1 MSTHFINLKAG
12 EIIPLQT
19 VEDCLKT
26 HPFKCCLPQAAEAQ
40 DFRMIELT
48 EPTGFSCNS
57 EGGRVWLPP
66 HTIAL
71 YSKKPVI
78 W

>member
-1 MSTHFINLKAG
+1 MSTHLINLKAG
-12 EIIPLQT
+12 EIIPLQAL
-19 VEDCLKT
+19 ET
-26 HPFKCCLPQAAEAQ
+26 HPFKCRLPQAAEAW

-66 HTIAL
+66 HTLAL
-71 YSKKPVI
+71 CSEKPVI

>member
-1 MSTHFINLKAG
+1 M
-12 EIIPLQT
+12 
-19 VEDCLKT
+19 EDCLKHT
-26 HPFKCCLPQAAEAQ
+26 HLNAAFPGLLRPQ

-48 EPTGFSCNS
+48 EPPGFSCNS

-66 HTIAL
+66 HTGAM
-71 YSKKPVI
+71 YSEKPVI